1 MEITHRFVETN
12 GIRLEVAEAGDGPLV
27 LLCHGFPETAHSWR
41 HQLAALAAAG
51 YHAVAPNQR
60 GYGRSDAPERIESYS
75 MLQLAGDIIG
85 LAAALGAERF
95 CVAGHDWGSPVAASV
110 ALFRPDLVR
119 GVALL
124 SVPYLPRGE
133 TDVLSSLTELLGPDN
148 YQAYYQV
155 PGVAE
160 ELLEADVRS
169 SMRSMLLNLSGDA
182 ERVELLDGVT
192 GADMLPDM
200 SGVPLPAWLS
210 EADLDA
216 YVADFEHS
224 GFRGPLNWYRTSMLN
239 WEMTAPWK
247 GAPLLPPSLYIGG
260 DRDVVYNWPGMSDAI
275 GVLRELSMPSLTK
288 AVVLEGCGHWT
299 QQERA
304 ADVNELLTG
313 FVSGLPD

>member
-200 SGVPLPAWLS
+200 SGMPLPDWLS